1 MQQSQMIGR
10 AKACQFNKPSG
21 QRIAHWPPPCSLKV
35 FFMSAITPVKSLVA
49 TAKSETKAVTP
60 QQAFDQL
67 QAGTATLID
76 IRDIREL
83 QREGEIDGAFH
94 APRGMLEFW
103 ADPQSPYHKEVFA
116 QSGNLILFCASSWR
130 SALAA
135 KTLQDMGM
143 TNIFDMDGGFN
154 GWKSAGLPIETA

>member
-1 MQQSQMIGR
+1 
-10 AKACQFNKPSG
+10 
-21 QRIAHWPPPCSLKV
+21 
-35 FFMSAITPVKSLVA
+35 MSIITPVKSLVA
-49 TAKSETKAVTP
+49 KAKSETKAVTP

-67 QAGTATLID
+67 RARTAILID

-83 QREGEIDGAFH
+83 QREGQIDGAFH

-116 QSGNLILFCASSWR
+116 QAGNLILFCASSWR

-135 KTLQDMGM
+135 KTLQDMGLN
-143 TNIFDMDGGFN
+143 NIFDMEGGFN

>member
-1 MQQSQMIGR
+1 
-10 AKACQFNKPSG
+10 
-21 QRIAHWPPPCSLKV
+21 
-35 FFMSAITPVKSLVA
+35 MSIITPVKSLVA
-49 TAKSETKAVTP
+49 KAKSETKAVTP

-67 QAGTATLID
+67 RARTAILVD

-83 QREGEIDGAFH
+83 QREGQIDGAFH

-103 ADPQSPYHKEVFA
+103 ADPQSPYHREVFA
-116 QSGNLILFCASSWR
+116 QACNLILFCASSWR

-143 TNIFDMDGGFN
+143 TNIFDMEGGFN
-154 GWKSAGLPIETA
+154 GWKSAGLPIETNEQKLFSI